1 MRVIVELTRRSFGET
16 GGKLQ
21 QLWHIFV
28 RTNKGSSEKGREVER
43 GRQREGET
51 EKKKKVSC
59 RRDLKA
65 KTLYKMTLL
74 SAHLFVPPLSKFLLL
89 SHYMLSTFAPE

>member
-1 MRVIVELTRRSFGET
+1 MRLEGSCNSFGIHLLEQIRAPV
-16 GGKLQ
+16 K
-21 QLWHIFV
+21 
-28 RTNKGSSEKGREVER
+28 SEKGKSWREVDKGGR
-43 GRQREGET
+43 GKQ
-51 EKKKKVSC
+51 KKKVSC

-89 SHYMLSTFAPE
+89 SHYILSTFAPE